1 MYISYAKTRESN
13 LPKAHTMRKTAN
25 DESGVF
31 NLSSVDFA
39 KNFAY
44 SDLTVGLELF
54 VSSNHETQTWVF
66 TNRWKGL
73 K

>member
-1 MYISYAKTRESN
+1 
-13 LPKAHTMRKTAN
+13 MRKTAN

-54 VSSNHETQTWVF
+54 VSNNHETQTWVF